1 MTTQEDMYNQGIK
14 RQNALGILIVP
25 VVNVLRN
32 NKHCCRSGIFN
43 LRNYHQN
50 SLMQVVPGSVADGSL
65 SSGDLILKI
74 GNHNVTNAY
83 HSEGQDH
90 IKNAGNTLQL
100 TIKK

>member
-1 MTTQEDMYNQGIK
+1 MFLKPPPPKKKTKNNHCIFLITRSKNMS
-14 RQNALGILIVP
+14 IL
-25 VVNVLRN
+25 VLRSS
-32 NKHCCRSGIFN
+32 HP
-43 LRNYHQN
+43 LP
-50 SLMQVVPGSVADGSL
+50 QVVPGSVADGSL

-83 HSEGQDH
+83 HSDGQDH

>member
-1 MTTQEDMYNQGIK
+1 MINWHYVKVVLFWFCSLYEST
-14 RQNALGILIVP
+14 IL
-25 VVNVLRN
+25 
-32 NKHCCRSGIFN
+32 
-43 LRNYHQN
+43 
-50 SLMQVVPGSVADGSL
+50 QVVPGSVADGSL